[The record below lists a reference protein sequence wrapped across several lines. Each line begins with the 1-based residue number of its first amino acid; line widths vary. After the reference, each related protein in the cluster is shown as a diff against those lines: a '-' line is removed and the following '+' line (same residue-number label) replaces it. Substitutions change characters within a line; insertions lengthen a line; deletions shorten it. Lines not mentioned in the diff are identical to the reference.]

1 MRIAVPT
8 DDEKQIAAHTGRC
21 KGFAIYSIEGEQS
34 QKLEY
39 RTFESAHSSGE
50 HGRHGNSDGAHDC
63 AHGHHGESGHSH
75 HGLIEAVHDCD
86 LFLAMGMGPRLVND
100 LQAHGIKIVFTL
112 ERDVVKAVE
121 ALALGQLVENP
132 SGSACHRH

>member
-21 KGFAIYSIEGEQS
+21 TGFAIYAIEGEQS

-39 RTFESAHSSGE
+39 RTVESAHSTSE
-50 HGRHGNSDGAHDC
+50 HGGHGNSDGAHAC
-63 AHGHHGESGHSH
+63 AHGHQGESGHSH
-75 HGLIEAVHDCD
+75 HGLIETVRDCD
-86 LFLAMGMGPRLVND
+86 VFLAMGMGPRLVND
-100 LQAHGIKIVFTL
+100 LQAHRIKIVFTM

-121 ALALGQLVENP
+121 AFALGRLVENP